1 MTKEDTLQYILLGLL
16 AKRDLTG
23 YDMKKLFGQEVRDF
37 WYARHSQ
44 VYPELRKLEESGLIT
59 SYTSTVGTK
68 LQKKY
73 YRLAATGRQ
82 KLRDWLDQ
90 PLGDM
95 MPTRDEFTMKL
106 YLIRSQK
113 DPQLRQ
119 LLQEDI
125 RRHKE
130 RLALAAAVP
139 HPGSPRKRIWPRPDP
154 PGSHP
159 AGNPEAGMGKE
170 AVGRDL
176 TKCKFFG
183 ETVEYTGFSR

>member
-95 MPTRDEFTMKL
+95 TPTRDEFTMKL

-119 LLQEDI
+119 LFQADI
-125 RRHKE
+125 RRHEE
-130 RLALAAAVP
+130 RLAYLQLRWRLLFPTQEAKKKDYGHALILQEAIQRETQKLAWEKKQLAE
-139 HPGSPRKRIWPRPDP
+139 I
-154 PGSHP
+154 
-159 AGNPEAGMGKE
+159 
-170 AVGRDL
+170 
-176 TKCKFFG
+176 
-183 ETVEYTGFSR
+183 